1 MKVSIPDIFI
11 VILVYLIVL
20 MVIGIAGY
28 IRNKYSLSSI
38 MSRHIIHLFCGNT
51 MLLLPF
57 FTAWFYPFLIP
68 LGMGILIGMGL
79 VSKKEGGIRA
89 LMVDDSQ
96 YSKLHA
102 FGPLY
107 YIISIGILIPFT
119 WEKIVVGM
127 AAVMIMAWGDGSAS
141 LIAPKIK
148 GRHKYPWSDKSV
160 EGSLLVLVFG
170 FSGAL
175 LAWTVATLTGVS
187 SLPITRILT
196 VSFLGAMIGAIAE
209 GASIGPLK
217 PFDNFTVPLFS
228 ASAMYLA
235 I

>member
-11 VILVYLIVL
+11 VILVYMIVL
-20 MVIGIAGY
+20 MIIGIARY
-28 IRNKYSLSSI
+28 ARNKYHLSPI
-38 MSRHIIHLFCGNT
+38 ISRHIIHLFCGDA

-68 LGMGILIGMGL
+68 LGMGVLIGIGL
-79 VSKKEGGIRA
+79 ASKKEGGIRT

-107 YIISIGILIPFT
+107 YIVSIGILVPFT
-119 WEKIVVGM
+119 WEKMVVGM

-148 GRHKYPWSDKSV
+148 SRHKYPWSDKSL
-160 EGSLLVLVFG
+160 EGSFLVLIFG
-170 FSGAL
+170 FLGAL
-175 LAWTVATLTGVS
+175 LAWTVATITGAS

-196 VSFLGAMIGAIAE
+196 VSFLGAMIGTIAE
-209 GASIGPLK
+209 GASIGPFK
-217 PFDNFTVPLFS
+217 PFDNFTVPLLS
-228 ASAMYLA
+228 ASVMYLA

>member
-1 MKVSIPDIFI
+1 L

-20 MVIGIAGY
+20 MIIGIARY
-28 IRNKYSLSSI
+28 TRNKYKLSPI
-38 MSRHIIHLFCGNT
+38 MSRHIIHLFCGDA

-68 LGMGILIGMGL
+68 LGMGILIGIGL
-79 VSKKEGGIRA
+79 ASKMQEGIRG

-107 YIISIGILIPFT
+107 YIVSIGILVLFT
-119 WEKIVVGM
+119 WEKMVVGM

-148 GRHKYPWSDKSV
+148 GRHKYPWSDKSM
-160 EGSLLVLVFG
+160 EGSSLVLIFG
-170 FSGAL
+170 FLGAL
-175 LAWTVATLTGVS
+175 LALGVATLAGVS
-187 SLPITRILT
+187 SLHITRILT
-196 VSFLGAMIGAIAE
+196 VSFLGAVIGTIAE

-217 PFDNFTVPLFS
+217 PFDNFTVPLLS
-228 ASAMYLA
+228 AFVMYLA

>member
-1 MKVSIPDIFI
+1 MKVSIPDILL

-20 MVIGIAGY
+20 MIIGIAKY
-28 IRNKYSLSSI
+28 ARNKYNLSPI
-38 MSRHIIHLFCGNT
+38 MSRHIIHLFCGVT

-57 FTAWFYPFLIP
+57 FTAWIYPFLIP
-68 LGMGILIGMGL
+68 LGMSILIGIGL

-107 YIISIGILIPFT
+107 YIVSIGILVPFT
-119 WEKIVVGM
+119 WDKMVVGM
-127 AAVMIMAWGDGSAS
+127 AAVTIMAWGDGSAS

-148 GRHKYPWSDKSV
+148 GRHKYPWSEKSV

-170 FSGAL
+170 FLGAL
-175 LAWTVATLTGVS
+175 LAWTVTTLTGVS

-196 VSFLGAMIGAIAE
+196 VSFLGAMIGTIAE

-217 PFDNFTVPLFS
+217 PFDNFTVPLLS
-228 ASAMYLA
+228 ALVMYLV